1 MIHQLTSRLYF
12 FLFLFLCSISAIAQT
27 IDKIEISGNSDF
39 TKEDYTNWISLTNN
53 KYVESTKDT
62 IQKRIS
68 LNLKQNGYYNFQIDS
83 VISNISPD
91 TQHVAISI
99 YLVEGNPTYVNNI
112 FIQNL
117 DSLENEKTSAKFQ
130 LLKKSPFI
138 ISEFENTF
146 SDLLTNFENDGF
158 PFASINIESLYF
170 FFDSTTQ
177 DNLVDVYLNFSKNEV
192 STIDTII
199 VNGNSTTENY
209 VITRE
214 LRLNKGENYSQDK
227 IDDIPDKLNRLR
239 FFEQVETPKYYF
251 DSHDKGV
258 LQINVTEKN
267 TNSFDG
273 LLGYIPSTNEKD
285 NGYFTGLVNINM
297 RNLFGT
303 GRALAFKWSKLD
315 RNSQEI
321 EVKYLEPWIFNLP
334 INVDLRIYQRQQDTT
349 YVQRILNGNIQFL
362 ATESFSSA
370 LTFSQEYTIPT
381 NPEVRGFKVFNSI
394 STNSG
399 INFKYDSRD
408 DIFVPTKGFYFLNAY
423 KYSAKKIIGPNQFV
437 TESTNTSPNQYKV
450 EMDLFLFKSFF
461 VRHIPFVSLH
471 LRELRGDDIE
481 ISDMYRI
488 GGNNTLRGYQ
498 EDQFIGNSLL
508 WTNIEYRYLIGRHS
522 YTFIFT
528 DIAYY
533 KRNAIPNIN
542 LTEFSATKIGYGVG
556 VTFETGLGMLAV
568 SYALSEGDTFS
579 KGKIHF
585 GLIGEF

>member
-1 MIHQLTSRLYF
+1 MLS
-12 FLFLFLCSISAIAQT
+12 IAQT
-27 IDKIEISGNSDF
+27 IDNIAIQGNSDF
-39 TKEDYTNWISLTNN
+39 TKSDYINWINLLNSKFTLTIN
-53 KYVESTKDT
+53 DT
-62 IQKRIS
+62 ISKRIS
-68 LNLKQNGYYNFQIDS
+68 QNLKQNGYYNFQIDS
-83 VISNISPD
+83 ISSKVSAD
-91 TQHVAISI
+91 TQHVEISV
-99 YLVEGNPTYVNNI
+99 LLNEGNPTYVNDI

-117 DSLENEKTSAKFQ
+117 DSLEQTIANEKFL

-138 ISEFENTF
+138 ISEFENVF
-146 SDLLTNFENDGF
+146 SDLLTNFENNGF

-170 FFDSTTQ
+170 FYDSTSQ
-177 DNLVDVYLNFSKNEV
+177 DNLVDVYLNFAKNEV

-199 VNGNSTTENY
+199 VRGNSTTESY
-209 VITRE
+209 VIIRE
-214 LRLNKGENYSQDK
+214 LRINKGENYSQDK
-227 IDDIPDKLNRLR
+227 IDDIADKLNRLR
-239 FFEQVETPKYYF
+239 FFEQVETPKFYF
-251 DSHDKGV
+251 DSHNKGV
-258 LQINVTEKN
+258 LQIDVTEKS

-273 LLGYIPSTNEKD
+273 ILGYIPSTNEKED
-285 NGYFTGLVNINM
+285 GYFTGLININL

-315 RNSQEI
+315 RNSQEL

-334 INVDLRIYQRQQDTT
+334 LNIDVRLYQRQQDTT

-381 NPEVRGFKVFNSI
+381 NPELRGFTVFNSI

-423 KYSAKKIIGPNQFV
+423 KYSAKKILGPDQFV

-450 EMDLFLFKSFF
+450 EIDLFLFRSFF

-498 EDQFIGNSLL
+498 ENQFTGNSLL

-522 YTFIFT
+522 YTFLFT

-533 KRNAIPNIN
+533 ERNAIPNID

-568 SYALSEGDTFS
+568 SYALAKSDSFS